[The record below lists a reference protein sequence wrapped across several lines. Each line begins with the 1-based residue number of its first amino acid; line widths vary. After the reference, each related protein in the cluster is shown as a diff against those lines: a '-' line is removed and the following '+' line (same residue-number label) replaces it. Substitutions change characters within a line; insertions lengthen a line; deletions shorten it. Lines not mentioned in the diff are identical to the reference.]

1 MKIACTAKINFDDEC
16 KRTFATKSAKC
27 GHLRSLGERGNG
39 GFRDLLAPLLDEVT
53 TIWNL
58 ERRGTPAYLLAQC
71 CHHRRSQYRVFHPDG
86 HERRPAPLMRPPFSG
101 APRDVYALHLGRHHH
116 QLGKASY
123 ARLKARVRKRRGVG
137 FGFRIKRATSKSG
150 LALT

>member
-1 MKIACTAKINFDDEC
+1 MRSKLAIPSSPHATA
-16 KRTFATKSAKC
+16 SH
-27 GHLRSLGERGNG
+27 GLLRSLGERGNG

-86 HERRPAPLMRPPFSG
+86 HERLPAPLMRPPFSG
-101 APRDVYALHLGRHHH
+101 APRDVHALHLGRYHH

-123 ARLKARVRKRRGVG
+123 PRLKARVRKRRGVG
-137 FGFRIKRATSKSG
+137 FGFRFAPTAIV
-150 LALT
+150 

>member
-1 MKIACTAKINFDDEC
+1 MVWAGTPPIRTRLQQGFAIGEMGRRSNCTAAMVSPSC
-16 KRTFATKSAKC
+16 PLWAKC

-86 HERRPAPLMRPPFSG
+86 HERLPAPLLPPPLRG
-101 APRDVYALHLGRHHH
+101 PPRDVYALHLGRHHH
-116 QLGKASY
+116 QLGKSPY
-123 ARLKARVRKRRGVG
+123 ARLKARVRKRC
-137 FGFRIKRATSKSG
+137 
-150 LALT
+150 